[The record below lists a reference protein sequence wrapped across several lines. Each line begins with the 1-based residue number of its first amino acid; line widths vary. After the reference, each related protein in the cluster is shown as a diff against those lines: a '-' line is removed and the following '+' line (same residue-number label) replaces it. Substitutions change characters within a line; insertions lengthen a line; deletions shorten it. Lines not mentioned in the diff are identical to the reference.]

1 MSIESKSKNPWIQIL
16 RAISVLVVIAYHFEL
31 PIPNGFIGVDIFF
44 VISGYVITQ
53 SLMRSSEGSW
63 FSRLKLF
70 YIKRVARLFP
80 AFLTVF
86 IFTIIASIL
95 FLSPNVGVQ
104 QNAIKSSLGATLGIS
119 NFVIPRVTGDY
130 FGASGDTNPFQHTWS
145 LSVEEQFYFLFP
157 IIFLFFIHKKI
168 RNGNF
173 IPPILFLGIL
183 AILSFSL
190 LLPIDVLD
198 RISNLG
204 TTEYFAPQ
212 NRAWEFLA
220 GVIVALLSASRLKVR
235 AKYKARLLTT
245 LCGLL
250 ALISASSIFIF
261 QTNFYQVIIP
271 VMLASI
277 FLFIS
282 DMSATDSSSV
292 VKYSRFRESF
302 VAMGDWSYSLYLWH
316 WPIWIFAKLF
326 FPENR
331 VAALLIAT
339 FFTFSL
345 SALTYKL
352 IETRYNFVKKDRM
365 SYWIKF
371 FLIGQTLAVSLF
383 FVGYSGVTKGWGQD
397 WALNSHTIMRKGCDA
412 GLIDFEKCSWGNP
425 EASDK
430 VFIVG
435 DSMSWAIGDAFI
447 SSAMQQ
453 NLQALSLTRNG
464 CSITKSTNE
473 DLSECGEWRE
483 SVIGILQSERPK
495 LVVIA
500 NSIGYP
506 EQDLQGMGKLVTLLR
521 DSSIRVIFV
530 TPPPGGDVYSGLRA
544 LAFRP
549 GESSRESVI
558 PSKIELSKYGLV
570 ENRIDPGLIIYDP
583 AEDLCDSK
591 CIIANDG
598 KDYYNYGGH
607 LSLYGN
613 RVLQESINQKVER
626 ILQK

>member
-1 MSIESKSKNPWIQIL
+1 
-16 RAISVLVVIAYHFEL
+16 
-31 PIPNGFIGVDIFF
+31 
-44 VISGYVITQ
+44 
-53 SLMRSSEGSW
+53 
-63 FSRLKLF
+63 
-70 YIKRVARLFP
+70 
-80 AFLTVF
+80 
-86 IFTIIASIL
+86 
-95 FLSPNVGVQ
+95 
-104 QNAIKSSLGATLGIS
+104 
-119 NFVIPRVTGDY
+119 
-130 FGASGDTNPFQHTWS
+130 
-145 LSVEEQFYFLFP
+145 
-157 IIFLFFIHKKI
+157 
-168 RNGNF
+168 
-173 IPPILFLGIL
+173 
-183 AILSFSL
+183 
-190 LLPIDVLD
+190 
-198 RISNLG
+198 
-204 TTEYFAPQ
+204 
-212 NRAWEFLA
+212 
-220 GVIVALLSASRLKVR
+220 
-235 AKYKARLLTT
+235 
-245 LCGLL
+245 
-250 ALISASSIFIF
+250 
-261 QTNFYQVIIP
+261 
-271 VMLASI
+271 MLASI

-352 IETRYNFVKKDRM
+352 IETRYNFVKKDRI

-383 FVGYSGVTKGWGQD
+383 FAGYSGVAKGWGQD

-453 NLQALSLTRNG
+453 NLQALSLTRNS

-558 PSKIELSKYGLV
+558 PAKIELSKY
-570 ENRIDPGLIIYDP
+570 
-583 AEDLCDSK
+583 
-591 CIIANDG
+591 
-598 KDYYNYGGH
+598 
-607 LSLYGN
+607 
-613 RVLQESINQKVER
+613 
-626 ILQK
+626 